1 MEMSILYGQLATAL
15 KAQVKVVFDQD
26 GTVDLIGGADTG

>member
-1 MEMSILYGQLATAL
+1 MSILYGQLATAL

-26 GTVDLIGGADTG
+26 GTVDLIGGANTG